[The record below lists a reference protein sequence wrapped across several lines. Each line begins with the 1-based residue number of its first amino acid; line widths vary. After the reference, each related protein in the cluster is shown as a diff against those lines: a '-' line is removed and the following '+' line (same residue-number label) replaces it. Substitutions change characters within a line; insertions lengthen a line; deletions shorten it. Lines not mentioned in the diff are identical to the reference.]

1 MCVHVP
7 SLGSQSFVYLLQD
20 SEFSQSL
27 GVSNLS
33 LRDHEVLIVWKWSW
47 EDDGEAEA
55 TTQSEPEDH
64 SESLSSD
71 AETDTHSLVFKCMG
85 SNKEVRYQ
93 ETLKKAAEL
102 QDKGESVPVRV
113 HPEPDNPVDSKAIA
127 FECQINNEW
136 KVIGYVVREALP
148 AVHKA
153 LADKVIA
160 DVSIEWI
167 RYIVHWSRSSP
178 GWYAGVRITKQGIW
192 PKETISCAST
202 L

>member
-1 MCVHVP
+1 MR
-7 SLGSQSFVYLLQD
+7 
-20 SEFSQSL
+20 E
-27 GVSNLS
+27 
-33 LRDHEVLIVWKWSW
+33 HEVLIVWKWSW
-47 EDDGEAEA
+47 EDDGEAE
-55 TTQSEPEDH
+55 PEDQ

-71 AETDTHSLVFKCMG
+71 PETDTHSLVFKCMG

-102 QDKGESVPVRV
+102 QDKGESIPVWV

-127 FECQINNEW
+127 FECQINNEC
-136 KVIGYVVREALP
+136 GYVVREALP

-153 LADKVIA
+153 LADEVIA

-178 GWYAGVRITKQGIW
+178 NLSPPIPNLCIMKAKMYIHRLPLLVS
-192 PKETISCAST
+192 E
-202 L
+202 